1 MNPGARVVIVEMS
14 VAQNAVSAALLDLL
28 MMTAFA
34 GKEREESEFERLLE
48 AADLKAARI
57 APLNRPY
64 QLIEA
69 VAA

>member
-1 MNPGARVVIVEMS
+1 
-14 VAQNAVSAALLDLL
+14 

-34 GKEREESEFERLLE
+34 GKEREEPEFERLLE

-57 APLNRPY
+57 TPLNRPY